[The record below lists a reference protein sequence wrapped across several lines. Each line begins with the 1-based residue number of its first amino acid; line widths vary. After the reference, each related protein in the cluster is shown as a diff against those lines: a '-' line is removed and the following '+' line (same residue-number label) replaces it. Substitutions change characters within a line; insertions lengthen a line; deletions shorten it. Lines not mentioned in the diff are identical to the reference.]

1 MLSKVG
7 KALRIISDDDKKKIA
22 IVFDGPTIFPKL
34 QLTQLDNLK
43 GALKEIGT
51 VRVGRI
57 ITDKQ
62 KTIDESDVISAQGF
76 QEEIVGSE
84 VDIHVAIRAL
94 EFMNEKNIDIVAV
107 ATTDTNLFPILQR
120 IKQEKQLVVI
130 SWKENI
136 TPALESVADYILYL
150 DYIE

>member
-22 IVFDGPTIFPKL
+22 IVFDGPTIFPKFH
-34 QLTQLDNLK
+34 LTKLTNLK
-43 GALKEIGT
+43 EALKEIGT
-51 VRVGRI
+51 VRSGRI
-57 ITDKQ
+57 ITDIQ
-62 KTIDESDVISAQGF
+62 KTIAESEIIGAQGF

-94 EFMNEKNIDIVAV
+94 EFMNSKTVDIVAI
-107 ATTDTNLFPILQR
+107 ATTDTNLYPIYQR
-120 IKQEKQLVVI
+120 IKQTKQLVVI
-130 SWKENI
+130 TWKEFV
-136 TPALESVADYILYL
+136 TPAIESVADYILYL

>member
-7 KALRIISDDDKKKIA
+7 KALRIVSDDDKKKIA
-22 IVFDGPTIFPKL
+22 IIFDGPTIFPKFPL
-34 QLTQLDNLK
+34 NKLDDLK

-51 VRVGRI
+51 MKVGRI

-62 KTIDESDVISAQGF
+62 KTIEESDTINSQGF

-84 VDIHVAIRAL
+84 VDMHVSIRAL
-94 EFMNEKNIDIVAV
+94 EFMNSKIIDIVAI
-107 ATTDTNLFPILQR
+107 ATTDSNLYPIFQR
-120 IKQEKQLVVI
+120 IKLEKELVVI
-130 SWKENI
+130 SWNEFI
-136 TPALESVADYILYL
+136 TPAVESVADYILYL

>member
-62 KTIDESDVISAQGF
+62 KTIDESDAISSQGF

-120 IKQEKQLVVI
+120 IKQKKQLVVI
-130 SWKENI
+130 SWKEHI
-136 TPALESVADYILYL
+136 TPAIESVADYILYL

>member
-1 MLSKVG
+1 MLNKVG
-7 KALRIISDDDKKKIA
+7 KALRIITDDDKKKIA
-22 IVFDGPTIFPKL
+22 IVFDGPTIFPKF
-34 QLTQLDNLK
+34 QLTKLDNLK
-43 GALKEIGT
+43 GALEEIGT

-62 KTIDESDVISAQGF
+62 KTIDESDLISAQGF

-107 ATTDTNLFPILQR
+107 ATTDTNLLPILQR

-130 SWKENI
+130 SWKEHI
-136 TPALESVADYILYL
+136 TSAIESVADYVLYL

>member
-22 IVFDGPTIFPKL
+22 IVFDGPTIFPKF
-34 QLTQLDNLK
+34 QLTKLDSLK
-43 GALKEIGT
+43 NSLKEIGT
-51 VRVGRI
+51 VRSGRI

-62 KTIDESDVISAQGF
+62 KTIEESDIINAQGF

-84 VDIHVAIRAL
+84 VDIHVSIRAL
-94 EFMNEKNIDIVAV
+94 EFMNNKTIDIVAV
-107 ATTDTNLFPILQR
+107 ATTDTNLYPIYQR

-130 SWKENI
+130 TWKEYVTSAI
-136 TPALESVADYILYL
+136 ESVADYILYL

>member
-7 KALRIISDDDKKKIA
+7 KALRIISDEDKKKIA
-22 IVFDGPTIFPKL
+22 IVFDGPTIFPKF
-34 QLTQLDNLK
+34 QLRKLDNLK
-43 GALKEIGT
+43 GALKEIGI
-51 VRVGRI
+51 VRSGKI

-62 KTIDESDVISAQGF
+62 KTLDESEIINSQGF

-94 EFMNEKNIDIVAV
+94 EFMNTKNIDIIAI
-107 ATTDTNLFPILQR
+107 ATTDTNFFPIFQR
-120 IKQEKQLVVI
+120 IKQEKQLVII
-130 SWKENI
+130 SWKEFV
-136 TPALESVADYILYL
+136 TPAIESIADYILYL